1 MVTLPRKCCK
11 AGFLLK
17 QAFNSIQLPWT
28 MEKEVKALCKESA
41 YLLNDK
47 LAFAL
52 VANFE
57 EGLAGHVLNTR
68 MQFVHEFK

>member
-1 MVTLPRKCCK
+1 
-11 AGFLLK
+11 
-17 QAFNSIQLPWT
+17 